1 MEMSLGMC
9 SVVDGKEMVIQGA
22 RLSLHWDLQTDLGS
36 DEMPFSNTSGDPNDK
51 EEDFCY
57 SFSCVETI
65 FYRVER

>member
-1 MEMSLGMC
+1 MSLGMC

-22 RLSLHWDLQTDLGS
+22 RLSLHWDLQTIWAQMKCLFQIHLVIPS
-36 DEMPFSNTSGDPNDK
+36 DK
-51 EEDFCY
+51 EEDFGY